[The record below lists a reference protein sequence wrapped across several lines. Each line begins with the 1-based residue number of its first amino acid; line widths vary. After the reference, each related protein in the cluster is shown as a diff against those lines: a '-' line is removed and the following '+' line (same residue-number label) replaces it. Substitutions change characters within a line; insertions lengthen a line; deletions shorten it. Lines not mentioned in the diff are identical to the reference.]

1 VRAFASRFRE
11 NFAQSLLVGV
21 LWALFGTALVLD
33 FFVAG
38 RLSFVPEV
46 VMKSLLVLATV
57 LYASASVF
65 LFPVMVHYEM
75 GWKALLKN
83 SLLFS
88 IGRLPTTAACL
99 LFVAVVAGLTAF
111 CRCLILITGSVTAY
125 VVYGFVRPRV
135 RQGWTRSPRRVA
147 PAYRGGSVGRRGPW
161 GVLGYQLSPRSWLYC
176 TAMLDNQKMLAEQ
189 RRGVI
194 LEELGRA
201 GSVSVA
207 DLSRRLKVSDMTIR
221 RDLEELS
228 GRKLLRKV
236 HGGAVPLPK
245 AAAEPH
251 FEQKRKLNRP
261 EKLAIAKVAQAS

>member
-1 VRAFASRFRE
+1 MNVLDTRVYRWFEVATDFFLLNLMWLVACVPVVTIFPSTAAMFGVVRDWSREKEGGLVRAFASRFRE

-57 LYASASVF
+57 LYVSASVF

-75 GWKALLKN
+75 GWKALVKN

-111 CRCLILITGSVTAY
+111 LPVLIFITGSVTAY
-125 VVYGFVRPRV
+125 VVYVLC
-135 RQGWTRSPRRVA
+135 
-147 PAYRGGSVGRRGPW
+147 GREF
-161 GVLGYQLSPRSWLYC
+161 
-176 TAMLDNQKMLAEQ
+176 AKLDA
-189 RRGVI
+189 
-194 LEELGRA
+194 
-201 GSVSVA
+201 VS
-207 DLSRRLKVSDMTIR
+207 
-221 RDLEELS
+221 RD
-228 GRKLLRKV
+228 
-236 HGGAVPLPK
+236 A
-245 AAAEPH
+245 
-251 FEQKRKLNRP
+251 
-261 EKLAIAKVAQAS
+261 